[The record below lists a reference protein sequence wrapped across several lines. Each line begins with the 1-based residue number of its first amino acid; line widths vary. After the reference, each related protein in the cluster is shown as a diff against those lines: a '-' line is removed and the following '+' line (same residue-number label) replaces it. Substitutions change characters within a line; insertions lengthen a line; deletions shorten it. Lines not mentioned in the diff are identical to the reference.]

1 MADECQPD
9 FPVRTKSKLNQAKNK
24 GYLSVV
30 TPHLFLR
37 RLIFVCCLPLLL
49 QVAIAHPIPDIPVHT
64 SFESGGKAVV
74 RVDVN
79 PRCFDED
86 PTTATS
92 LTRLL
97 FGNLSKERK
106 EQLLKAAAEL
116 VKKDLEFYLE
126 PVGRIQPDFR
136 FEFSGEAG
144 RALET
149 DDSVVVISG
158 KWPTQI
164 PSGVTGWSI
173 RSAPEN
179 KLSVVFENE
188 INGTPHPRVAVL
200 FPSERSFTLDL
211 TELTGALPRAATPGS
226 IPSSGGSGHLVSTIW
241 SFGKQ
246 GFGHVIPAGLD
257 HILFVLGLFLLGRS
271 WGPLLWQVS
280 AFTLAHSAT
289 LAMVTLG
296 LFNASPKVVE
306 PLIAASIALVAF
318 ENIWKPVYSLRR
330 LLVVFAFGL
339 VHGLG
344 FASGLNDLTIPKG
357 SLLAALGGFNL
368 GVEAGQ
374 IAAIVVAFL
383 LTGWIRDDTIY
394 RRYVAIPGSVAIGL
408 AGLYWTV
415 QRLMVA

>member
-1 MADECQPD
+1 VIPQHVLRCI
-9 FPVRTKSKLNQAKNK
+9 
-24 GYLSVV
+24 LS
-30 TPHLFLR
+30 LF
-37 RLIFVCCLPLLL
+37 CLPLLL
-49 QVAIAHPIPDIPVHT
+49 QLAVAHPIPDIPVHG
-64 SFESGGKAVV
+64 SFESGGKALI

-97 FGNLSKERK
+97 FSNLSKERK
-106 EQLLKAAAEL
+106 EQLLQQAAEL
-116 VKKDLEFYLE
+116 VKRELEFFLE
-126 PVGRIQPDFR
+126 PVGRIQPEFK

-144 RALET
+144 RALEA
-149 DDSVVVISG
+149 DDSVVVIAG

-173 RSAPEN
+173 RSAPGN

-188 INGTPHPRVAVL
+188 INGVPHPRVSVL
-200 FPSERSFTLDL
+200 FPGERSFNLDL
-211 TELTGALPRAATPGS
+211 TELTGALPRAALPGS
-226 IPSSGGSGHLVSTIW
+226 VPASGGSGHVASTVW

-271 WGPLLWQVS
+271 WKPLIMQVS

-289 LAMVTLG
+289 LALVTLG
-296 LFNASPKVVE
+296 RIEASPKIVE

-374 IAAIVVAFL
+374 LAAIALAFL
-383 LTGWIRDDTIY
+383 LTCWVRDEGFY
-394 RRYVAIPGSVAIGL
+394 RRYVAVPGSAVIGL
-408 AGLYWTV
+408 AGVYWTV
-415 QRLMVA
+415 ERLFGL